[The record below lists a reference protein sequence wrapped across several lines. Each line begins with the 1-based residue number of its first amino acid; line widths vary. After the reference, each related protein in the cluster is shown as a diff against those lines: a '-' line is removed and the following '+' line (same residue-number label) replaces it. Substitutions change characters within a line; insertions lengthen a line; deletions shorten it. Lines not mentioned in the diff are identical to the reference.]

1 MIWSRYNTLFHSDR
15 LGYFLYNALSNAL
28 LEIDNGRYSALERL
42 RNYGIGSES
51 FDSGFLS
58 FLREHK
64 VVFAEGEERRLL
76 LALQYRRNTK
86 CFDSSRLSLTICPT
100 LLCNFR
106 CSYCFERTQQDS
118 VVMSHETVQRLIAF
132 IESYKETR
140 HLALAW
146 YGGEPLI
153 GFNVIREVT
162 ERLKSLSIDFEGASL
177 VTNGY
182 LLDRGKCDLL
192 NELKIQAIQI
202 TLDGPEQLHDMRR
215 FLAGGGPTFQR
226 ILANV
231 DTLMDSSYEGSCHI
245 RVNLDKH
252 NSEGFP
258 DLHALLLERFKG
270 KKLSVYAA
278 PVHSSLRCSHHSSCG
293 LDLQE
298 WADFTFDTYRRSGLM
313 PTGNFYP
320 TGDIDSVC
328 VGIAHN
334 RFVIGPKGE
343 LYKCWED
350 VGKPAM
356 VVGNIHEAD
365 PVTNPELRAQYSIGT
380 DAYNDPECLACSVLP
395 ICGGGCANKRLR
407 AKQFG
412 EKGLEFCSPYRKN
425 LIGYLEGYIDS
436 FLTKEICT
444 ALLNPVHERADGK
457 GYRVISPPHLH

>member
-1 MIWSRYNTLFHSDR
+1 MIWSRYSTLFHSVR
-15 LGYFLYNALSNAL
+15 LGYFLYNALSNEL
-28 LEIDNGRYSALERL
+28 LEIDKGRYGALERL
-42 RNYGIGSES
+42 RDYGIGSENL
-51 FDSGFLS
+51 DNGFLT

-64 VVFAEGEERRLL
+64 VLFAEGEEKRLL
-76 LALQYRRNTK
+76 LALQYTRNTK

-106 CSYCFERTQQDS
+106 CSYCFEHTQQNS
-118 VVMSHETVQRLIAF
+118 AVMSHETVHRLIAF
-132 IESYKETR
+132 IEGYKETR

-153 GFNVIREVT
+153 GFHVIREIT

-182 LLDRGKCDLL
+182 LLDKKKCNLL
-192 NELKIQAIQI
+192 NALKIQAIQI
-202 TLDGPEQLHDMRR
+202 TLDGPQQTHDMRR
-215 FLAGGGPTFQR
+215 CLAGGGPTFQR
-226 ILANV
+226 IFANIE
-231 DTLMDSSYEGSCHI
+231 TLMDSSYEGSCHI

-258 DLHALLLERFKG
+258 ELHKLLLERFKG
-270 KKLSVYAA
+270 KKLTVYAA
-278 PVHSSLRCSHHSSCG
+278 PVHSSTRCSLHDSCG

-298 WADFTFDTYRRSGLM
+298 WSDLTFDTYRRSGLR
-313 PTGNFYP
+313 PADNFYP
-320 TGDIDSVC
+320 TGEIDSVC

-350 VGKPAM
+350 VGKPEM
-356 VVGNIHEAD
+356 VVGNIHETE

-380 DAYNDPECLACSVLP
+380 DPYNDPECLECSVLP

-407 AKQFG
+407 AKQFS

-444 ALLNPVHERADGK
+444 ALLKQGREKVDGV
-457 GYRVISPPHLH
+457 GYRAISPPRLN

>member
-1 MIWSRYNTLFHSDR
+1 MIITRLALNRIVVVRYRMHLESRGLAANTINQQLAAVRR
-15 LGYFLYNALSNAL
+15 LAHEA
-28 LEIDNGRYSALERL
+28 A
-42 RNYGIGSES
+42 
-51 FDSGFLS
+51 DSGLLS
-58 FLREHK
+58 PE
-64 VVFAEGEERRLL
+64 
-76 LALQYRRNTK
+76 LAAGI
-86 CFDSSRLSLTICPT
+86 SRVKGVKQLGFRSGNWLSVEQ
-100 LLCNFR
+100 
-106 CSYCFERTQQDS
+106 SS
-118 VVMSHETVQRLIAF
+118 VVLKHAYGDSMRAKRDYAMLAMLFGCGFCRSELVGLELDEVQMRQGHWAVVD
-132 IESYKETR
+132 
-140 HLALAW
+140 
-146 YGGEPLI
+146 LI
-153 GFNVIREVT
+153 GKGEIT
-162 ERLKSLSIDFEGASL
+162 ERLKSLNIDFEGASL

-182 LLDRGKCDLL
+182 LLDKGKCDLL
-192 NELKIQAIQI
+192 NELKIQGIQI
-202 TLDGPEQLHDMRR
+202 TLDGPEKLHDMRR
-215 FLAGGGPTFQR
+215 FVAGGGPTFQR

-231 DTLMDSSYEGSCHI
+231 DTLMNSSYEGICHI

-258 DLHALLLERFKG
+258 ELYALLVERFKG
-270 KKLSVYAA
+270 KKLSIYAA
-278 PVHSSLRCSHHSSCG
+278 PVHASFRCSQHSSCS

-298 WADFTFDTYRRSGLM
+298 WADLTFDTYRRSGFM
-313 PTGNFYP
+313 PSGNFYP
-320 TGDIDSVC
+320 TGEIDSVC

-412 EKGLEFCSPYRKN
+412 EKGLEFCSPYRKS

-444 ALLNPVHERADGK
+444 ALLNPIPERPDGN
-457 GYRVISPPHLH
+457 GYRVISPPRLR